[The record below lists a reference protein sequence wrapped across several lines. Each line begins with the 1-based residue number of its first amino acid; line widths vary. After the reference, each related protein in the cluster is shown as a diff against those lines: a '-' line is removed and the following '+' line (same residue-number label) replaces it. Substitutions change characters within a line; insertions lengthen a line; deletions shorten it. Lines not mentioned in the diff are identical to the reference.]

1 MPERLH
7 WNTVNTLLQ
16 SGLKKLMAEPLFD
29 PFRLVGGTSLSLQI
43 GHRMS
48 IDIDLFTDAPYSS
61 LDFEKIDSY
70 LRDTF
75 TYVSPAKLP
84 EIVGMG
90 ISYVVG
96 STPEDSFKLDL
107 FYTTDP
113 FIFPILNA
121 ESIRLAPKQ
130 EIAAMKM
137 DVVQRGG
144 RKKDFW
150 DIHALMDQYTLA
162 DMIKFHEER
171 YPYSH
176 DGTLLNTNLTNF
188 ATADEDFDPV
198 CLLGKHWEIIK
209 LDIIDTMGGVKAN

>member
-61 LDFEKIDSY
+61 LDFEKIDRY

-75 TYVSPAKLP
+75 TYVSPMKLP
-84 EIVGMG
+84 EIIGMG
-90 ISYVVG
+90 ISYIVG

-113 FIFPILNA
+113 FIFPILNVK
-121 ESIRLAPKQ
+121 SIRLAPKQ

-209 LDIIDTMGGVKAN
+209 LDIIDIMGSVQG

>member
-1 MPERLH
+1 MSRTLY
-7 WNTVNTLLQ
+7 WNTVTPLLQ
-16 SGLKKLMAEPLFD
+16 SGLRKLMAEPLFD

-48 IDIDLFTDAPYSS
+48 IDIDLFTDVIYGSI
-61 LDFEKIDSY
+61 DFQQIDDY
-70 LRDTF
+70 LRTEF
-75 TYVSPAKLP
+75 PYVYPAKLP
-84 EIVGMG
+84 ELISMG
-90 ISYVVG
+90 ISYIVG
-96 STPEDSFKLDL
+96 DTPDESFKLDL

-113 FIFPILNA
+113 FIFPIRHV
-121 ESIRLAPKQ
+121 EDIRLATRQ

-150 DIHALMDQYTLA
+150 DIHALMDQHTLI
-162 DMIKFHEER
+162 DMMQFHEAR

-176 DGTLLNTNLTNF
+176 DAPLLHANLSNYTG
-188 ATADEDFDPV
+188 ADEDFDPV

-209 LDIIDTMGGVKAN
+209 LDISDATGGISY

>member
-1 MPERLH
+1 MAEKLY
-7 WNTVNTLLQ
+7 WNTVNPLLQ
-16 SGLKKLMAEPLFD
+16 SGLEKFMAEPLFD

-48 IDIDLFTDAPYSS
+48 IDIDLFTDAPYGS
-61 LDFEKIDSY
+61 LDFAKIDRY
-70 LRDTF
+70 LRDTYN
-75 TYVSPAKLP
+75 YVSPAKLP
-84 EIVGMG
+84 DIVGMG
-90 ISYVVG
+90 ISYIVG
-96 STPEDSFKLDL
+96 SDPEDSFKLDL
-107 FYTTDP
+107 FYTIDP
-113 FIFPILNA
+113 FIYQIINSN
-121 ESIRLAPKQ
+121 SIRLASKQ

-162 DMIKFHEER
+162 DMVRFHEER

-176 DGTLLNTNLTNF
+176 DGNLLNTNLTNF

-209 LDIIDTMGGVKAN
+209 LDIVDTMYGVQG